1 LPTDRIERALSPRP
15 RDPRVVVTEIKSA
28 LRLTAMNTAAA
39 ELGLRVGMPLA
50 DARAMYPT
58 ILVDHADEIADQNL
72 AEAIN
77 DWLGRYTPLV
87 GLSPPH
93 GMMLDISG
101 CAHLFGGEEAMR
113 KDIGRRLAVQGFKSR
128 LAIAGTA
135 GAAWALARF
144 GDKRIVADT
153 DLSNTLRALPLA
165 ALRIDADKID
175 ALTRVGL
182 KKIGDIT
189 DRPRAPLVARFGA
202 TLLRRLDQAMGVME
216 EPITPRLP
224 LPPYIAERCFAEPIT
239 HEAYILQTIEH
250 LAGELARRME
260 ERGEGARA
268 LQVTL
273 YRVDGAVRRLSVATS
288 KPLRDTRALCRLFK
302 ERFSTLVDELDPGYG
317 FDVVRLSVMTAEK
330 TTVAQKDIISSA
342 TGSDDIH
349 HLIDRMGVR
358 FGLNRVMRFT
368 PNDSHIPEFAVT
380 SVPAH
385 QPPSTIAT
393 RWSPSPAKAGEDENR
408 RRLSSPALAGEGDRH
423 AVAVEGGLALQDATG
438 PTRPLRLFDRPEEIS
453 AIAEVPDGPPAR
465 FNWRRVHHE
474 VAHTEG
480 PERIA
485 MEWWRDEKGQPL
497 TRDYFRVEDDHGRR
511 FWLYREGLFGSETS
525 APRWFMHGLFA

>member
-1 LPTDRIERALSPRP
+1 
-15 RDPRVVVTEIKSA
+15 
-28 LRLTAMNTAAA
+28 MNAQAA

-58 ILVDHADEIADQNL
+58 ILVDHADETADQNL
-72 AEAIN
+72 AEAVN

-144 GDKRIVADT
+144 GDKRIVADN

-165 ALRIDADKID
+165 ALRLDADKID

-182 KKIGDIT
+182 KKIADIT
-189 DRPRAPLVARFGA
+189 DRPRAPLAARFGA
-202 TLLRRLDQAMGVME
+202 MLLRRLDQAMGVME

-250 LAGELARRME
+250 LAAELARRME

-317 FDVVRLSVMTAEK
+317 FDVVRLSVTTAEK
-330 TTVAQKDIISSA
+330 TNVAQKDIISSA

-368 PNDSHIPEFAVT
+368 PNASHIPEYAVINT
-380 SVPAH
+380 PAH
-385 QPPSTIAT
+385 HPP
-393 RWSPSPAKAGEDENR
+393 PP
-408 RRLSSPALAGEGDRH
+408 AGEGDHR
-423 AVAVEGGLALQDATG
+423 AAMVEGVIQRQQDATG
-438 PTRPLRLFDRPEEIS
+438 PTRPLRLFERPEEIS

-485 MEWWRDEKGQPL
+485 MEWWRDEKGQPM
-497 TRDYFRVEDDHGRR
+497 TRDYFRVEDNNGRR
-511 FWLYREGLFGSETS
+511 FWLYREGLFGSETI
-525 APRWFMHGLFA
+525 APRWYMHGLFA

>member
-1 LPTDRIERALSPRP
+1 
-15 RDPRVVVTEIKSA
+15 
-28 LRLTAMNTAAA
+28 MNTAAA

-58 ILVDHADEIADQNL
+58 ILVDHADEMADQSL
-72 AEAIN
+72 SESIN

-144 GDKRIVADT
+144 GDKRIVADNELR
-153 DLSNTLRALPLA
+153 DTLRALPLA
-165 ALRIDADKID
+165 ALRLDADKID

-182 KKIGDIT
+182 KKIADIT
-189 DRPRAPLVARFGA
+189 DRPRAPLAARFGA

-250 LAGELARRME
+250 LAAELARRME

-317 FDVVRLSVMTAEK
+317 FDVVRLSVTTAEK
-330 TTVAQKDIISSA
+330 TSAAQKDIVTSA

-368 PNDSHIPEFAVT
+368 PNDSHIPEYAVINT
-380 SVPAH
+380 PAH
-385 QPPSTIAT
+385 HPPL
-393 RWSPSPAKAGEDENR
+393 PVGERDHR
-408 RRLSSPALAGEGDRH
+408 
-423 AVAVEGGLALQDATG
+423 VAMVEGVTLHHQDAEG
-438 PTRPLRLFDRPEEIS
+438 PTRPLRLFERPEEIS

-485 MEWWRDEKGQPL
+485 MEWWRDEKGQPM
-497 TRDYFRVEDDHGRR
+497 TRDYFRVEDANGRR
-511 FWLYREGLFGSETS
+511 FWLYREGLFGSETI
-525 APRWFMHGLFA
+525 APRWYMHGLFA

>member
-1 LPTDRIERALSPRP
+1 
-15 RDPRVVVTEIKSA
+15 
-28 LRLTAMNTAAA
+28 MNAQAA

-113 KDIGRRLAVQGFKSR
+113 KDIGRRLALQGFKSR

-144 GDKRIVADT
+144 GDKRIVANA

-182 KKIGDIT
+182 KKIADIT
-189 DRPRAPLVARFGA
+189 DRPRAPLAARFGA
-202 TLLRRLDQAMGVME
+202 ILLRRLDQAMGVME

-250 LAGELARRME
+250 LAAELARRME

-317 FDVVRLSVMTAEK
+317 FDVVRLSVTTAEK
-330 TTVAQKDIISSA
+330 TSAAQKDIVASA

-358 FGLNRVMRFT
+358 FGLNRVTRLS
-368 PNDSHIPEFAVT
+368 PNDSHIPEYAVIE
-380 SVPAH
+380 VPAH
-385 QPPSTIAT
+385 H
-393 RWSPSPAKAGEDENR
+393 PSP
-408 RRLSSPALAGEGDRH
+408 PAQERSLH
-423 AVAVEGGLALQDATG
+423 QQDAEG
-438 PTRPLRLFDRPEEIS
+438 PTRPLRLFERPEEIS

-465 FNWRRVHHE
+465 FDWRRVTHE
-474 VAHTEG
+474 VTHTEG

-485 MEWWRDEKGQPL
+485 MEWWRNEKGQPM
-497 TRDYFRVEDDHGRR
+497 TRDYFRVEDNNGRR
-511 FWLYREGLFGSETS
+511 FWLYREGLFGPETQT
-525 APRWFMHGLFA
+525 PRWFLHGLFA

>member
-1 LPTDRIERALSPRP
+1 
-15 RDPRVVVTEIKSA
+15 
-28 LRLTAMNTAAA
+28 MNAQAA
-39 ELGLRVGMPLA
+39 ELGLRIGMPLA

-58 ILVDHADEIADQNL
+58 ILVDHTDDFADQSL
-72 AEAIN
+72 CEAIN

-113 KDIGRRLAVQGFKSR
+113 KDIGRRLALQGFKSR

-144 GDKRIVADT
+144 GDKRIVANT

-182 KKIGDIT
+182 KKIADIT
-189 DRPRAPLVARFGA
+189 DRPRAPLAARFGA
-202 TLLRRLDQAMGVME
+202 ILLRRLDQAMGVME

-250 LAGELARRME
+250 LAAELARRME

-317 FDVVRLSVMTAEK
+317 FDVVRLSVTTAEK
-330 TTVAQKDIISSA
+330 TTAAQKDIVTSA

-358 FGLNRVMRFT
+358 FGLNRVMRLT
-368 PNDSHIPEFAVT
+368 PNDSHIPEYAVVE
-380 SVPAH
+380 VPAH
-385 QPPSTIAT
+385 HPVPPT
-393 RWSPSPAKAGEDENR
+393 
-408 RRLSSPALAGEGDRH
+408 
-423 AVAVEGGLALQDATG
+423 VETNPRQQDATG
-438 PTRPLRLFDRPEEIS
+438 PTRPLRLFERPEEIS

-474 VAHTEG
+474 VTHTEG

-511 FWLYREGLFGSETS
+511 FWLYREGLFGSETP
-525 APRWFMHGLFA
+525 APKWFVHGVFA

>member
-28 LRLTAMNTAAA
+28 LRLSAMNAQAA
-39 ELGLRVGMPLA
+39 ELGLRIGMPLA

-58 ILVDHADEIADQNL
+58 ILVDHADDIADQNL

-144 GDKRIVADT
+144 GDKRIVANA

-182 KKIGDIT
+182 KKIADIT
-189 DRPRAPLVARFGA
+189 DRPRAPLAARFGA

-250 LAGELARRME
+250 LAAELARRME

-302 ERFSTLVDELDPGYG
+302 ERFSTLIDELDPGYG
-317 FDVVRLSVMTAEK
+317 FDVIRLSVTTAEK
-330 TTVAQKDIISSA
+330 TSAAQKDIVTSA

-358 FGLNRVMRFT
+358 FGLNRVTRFT
-368 PNDSHIPEFAVT
+368 PNDSHIPEYAVVE
-380 SVPAH
+380 VPAH
-385 QPPSTIAT
+385 HPPPSM
-393 RWSPSPAKAGEDENR
+393 
-408 RRLSSPALAGEGDRH
+408 
-423 AVAVEGGLALQDATG
+423 VEGTNQNQQDAVG
-438 PTRPLRLFDRPEEIS
+438 PSRPLRLFERPEEIK

-465 FNWRRVHHE
+465 FDWRRITHE
-474 VAHTEG
+474 VTHTEG

-485 MEWWRDEKGQPL
+485 MEWWRDDKGQPM
-497 TRDYFRVEDDHGRR
+497 TRDYFRVEDDRGRR
-511 FWLYREGLFGSETS
+511 FWLYREGLFGPETQT
-525 APRWFMHGLFA
+525 PRWFMHGLFA

>member
-1 LPTDRIERALSPRP
+1 
-15 RDPRVVVTEIKSA
+15 
-28 LRLTAMNTAAA
+28 MNAAA
-39 ELGLRVGMPLA
+39 ADLGLRIGMPLA

-58 ILVDHADEIADQNL
+58 LIVDHADDTADHRL
-72 AEAIN
+72 AEAVT

-87 GLSPPH
+87 GLSPPG
-93 GMMLDISG
+93 GMMLDITG

-128 LAIAGTA
+128 IAIAGTP
-135 GAAWALARF
+135 GAAWAFARF
-144 GDKRIVADT
+144 GDKRIVADEE
-153 DLSNTLRALPLA
+153 LRETLLPLPLA

-182 KKIGDIT
+182 KKIADIV
-189 DRPRAPLVARFGA
+189 DRPRAPLAARFGA
-202 TLLRRLDQAMGVME
+202 HLLRRLDQALGHEE
-216 EPITPRLP
+216 EPIVPRLP

-239 HEAYILQTIEH
+239 HEDYILQTIEH
-250 LAGELARRME
+250 LASELARRME

-317 FDVVRLSVMTAEK
+317 YDVIRLSVTTAEK
-330 TTVAQKDIISSA
+330 ATIAQRDIVASA
-342 TGSDDIH
+342 TGSDDIA

-358 FGLNRVMRFT
+358 FGLTRVLRFAMS
-368 PNDSHIPEFAVT
+368 DSHIPEFAVT
-380 SVPAH
+380 SAPANH
-385 QPPSTIAT
+385 PPPPRTYPPP
-393 RWSPSPAKAGEDENR
+393 RAGERDHR
-408 RRLSSPALAGEGDRH
+408 AAM
-423 AVAVEGGLALQDATG
+423 VEGVAELRKQDSAG
-438 PTRPLRLFDRPEEIS
+438 PTRPLRLFDRPEEIA

-474 VAHTEG
+474 VARTEG

-485 MEWWRDEKGQPL
+485 MEWWRDEAGRPL
-497 TRDYFRVEDDHGRR
+497 TRDYFRVEDNHGRR
-511 FWLYREGLFGSETS
+511 FWLYREGLFGHET
-525 APRWFMHGLFA
+525 AQPRWFVHGLFA